1 MSKSDWDSTRGDER
15 SLSPDLGDV
24 ERKLRDARPEVS
36 ALDLDR
42 IKMRA
47 MSQARRSTG
56 RVGRQGVLVRNK
68 LVATLA
74 SGVLV
79 VSGGSVGALAWENEH
94 NGGDH
99 NGGNDQYCPP
109 KDGKKKKDKKGGSHK
124 TCPKPQHNSSHKSHS
139 GSHKSHGGDHQGG
152 DGDQGGDH
160 H

>member
-99 NGGNDQYCPP
+99 NGGNDQYCPS
-109 KDGKKKKDKKGGSHK
+109 KDGKKKDKNHK

-139 GSHKSHGGDHQGG
+139 GSHKSHGGDHPGG